1 MRLVSRNTDSAVTR
15 STLEDLEAR
24 LNHGEAMINQLRAE
38 NKPIGSLEDHWL
50 RLLKLYEAEFR
61 SLQEAA

>member
-1 MRLVSRNTDSAVTR
+1 MRIVSSNNDLSVRR

-24 LNHGEAMINQLRAE
+24 LNHGEAMIYQLRAK

-50 RLLKLYEAEFR
+50 HLLRQYESEFR
-61 SLQEAA
+61 AMQEAA